1 MDNLSHGRVIGIDVS
16 RDWLDLHCLPDGLQ
30 CRMPNGP
37 EGHAAVSD
45 LARDRDAVVCF
56 ESTGGQEWQLWETL
70 EAEGVIARQ
79 VPPAQVKAFA
89 RSRGTRAKTDRIDAE
104 LIARFFAFRPDAGRR
119 LPTEKLRSLRALTSK
134 RAQIVEM
141 RKRLLAQICAH
152 QKLGTAEMFDSVDSD
167 LKARLDCLIKELE
180 DRIGTTLS
188 GDVLLAETAGVLR
201 SIPGIGPVASTML
214 IAEMPELGTIT
225 GEQAAALV
233 GLAPVA
239 QDSGTL
245 RGKRTIAGGRRALRH
260 VMFQAALVAAH
271 HNPSM
276 KAFADRLRKAGK
288 PHKVIITAVARKL
301 VNLANALCKSR
312 QKWKPSTA

>member
-45 LARDRDAVVCF
+45 LARNRDAVVCF

-141 RKRLLAQICAH
+141 RKRLLAQIRAH

-180 DRIGTTLS
+180 DRIGATLS

>member
-1 MDNLSHGRVIGIDVS
+1 LYFDPI
-16 RDWLDLHCLPDGLQ
+16 LD
-30 CRMPNGP
+30 
-37 EGHAAVSD
+37 AAS
-45 LARDRDAVVCF
+45 
-56 ESTGGQEWQLWETL
+56 
-70 EAEGVIARQ
+70 
-79 VPPAQVKAFA
+79 
-89 RSRGTRAKTDRIDAE
+89 
-104 LIARFFAFRPDAGRR
+104 
-119 LPTEKLRSLRALTSK
+119 PTEKLRLLRALTSK

-141 RKRLLAQICAH
+141 SKRLLAQIRAH
-152 QKLGTAEMFDSVDSD
+152 QKLGTTEMFDSIDTE
-167 LKARLDCLIKELE
+167 LRARLDGLIKELE
-180 DRIGTTLS
+180 DRIVAAISSDG
-188 GDVLLAETAGVLR
+188 LLAETAGVLR

-239 QDSGTL
+239 HDSGTL

-271 HNPSM
+271 HNPTM

-301 VNLANALCKSR
+301 VNLARCLIPRFDGAILSQECKEALWAKFAMEAPRPRTPSELQYNDRKLRSR
-312 QKWKPSTA
+312 R

>member
-30 CRMPNGP
+30 CRMPNEP
-37 EGHAAVSD
+37 EGHATVAD
-45 LARDRDAVVCF
+45 LSRDRDAVVCF

-70 EAEGVIARQ
+70 EEEGVIARQ

-119 LPTEKLRSLRALTSK
+119 LPTEKLRLLRALTSK

-141 RKRLLAQICAH
+141 RKRLLAQIRAH
-152 QKLGTAEMFDSVDSD
+152 QKLGTAEMFDSIDTELKQRIDS
-167 LKARLDCLIKELE
+167 LIKELE
-180 DRIGTTLS
+180 DRIIQAIAS
-188 GDVLLAETAGVLR
+188 DDLLAETAGVLR

-245 RGKRTIAGGRRALRH
+245 RGKRTIAGGRRTLRH

-276 KAFADRLRKAGK
+276 KAFADRLRKVGK

>member
-45 LARDRDAVVCF
+45 LARDRDAIVCF

-141 RKRLLAQICAH
+141 RKRLLAQIRAH

-180 DRIGTTLS
+180 DRIGATLS

>member
-45 LARDRDAVVCF
+45 LARDRDAGVCF

-141 RKRLLAQICAH
+141 RKRLLAQIRAH

-180 DRIGTTLS
+180 DRIGATLS

-233 GLAPVA
+233 GLASVA

>member
-45 LARDRDAVVCF
+45 LARDRDAIVCF
-56 ESTGGQEWQLWETL
+56 KSTGGQEWQLWETL

-141 RKRLLAQICAH
+141 RKRLLAQIRAH

-180 DRIGTTLS
+180 DRIGATLS

>member
-45 LARDRDAVVCF
+45 LARDRDAGVCF

-141 RKRLLAQICAH
+141 RKRLLAQIRAH

-180 DRIGTTLS
+180 DRIGATLS